1 MYITEAIMMNNIN
14 DFAYAIKDKNGFY
27 YIGYNQWDKQ
37 LRKAK
42 LYHSIFYANQIK
54 EDNRFI
60 NRELSIVKVSIEEV
74 EVNN

>member
-1 MYITEAIMMNNIN
+1 MCIMETIIMNNIN

-54 EDNRFI
+54 EDNKFI
-60 NRELSIVKVSIEEV
+60 GREPFIVKVTIEEV

>member
-1 MYITEAIMMNNIN
+1 MNNIN

-27 YIGYNQWDKQ
+27 YIGCNQWDKQ

-54 EDNRFI
+54 EDNKFI
-60 NRELSIVKVSIEEV
+60 GREPFIVKVSIEEV

>member
-1 MYITEAIMMNNIN
+1 MMNNIN
-14 DFAYAIKDKNGFY
+14 DSAYAIKDKNGFY

-54 EDNRFI
+54 EDNKFI
-60 NRELSIVKVSIEEV
+60 SREPFIIKVTIKEIEI
-74 EVNN
+74 NN

>member
-1 MYITEAIMMNNIN
+1 MCIMETIIMNNIN
-14 DFAYAIKDKNGFY
+14 DFTYAIKDKNGFY

-54 EDNRFI
+54 EDNKFI
-60 NRELSIVKVSIEEV
+60 GREPFIVKVTIEEV

>member
-1 MYITEAIMMNNIN
+1 MNNIN

-42 LYHSIFYANQIK
+42 LYHSIFYANQNK
-54 EDNRFI
+54 EDNKFI
-60 NRELSIVKVSIEEV
+60 SRELSIVKVSMEEV

>member
-1 MYITEAIMMNNIN
+1 MCIMEVIMMNNIN

-54 EDNRFI
+54 EDN
-60 NRELSIVKVSIEEV
+60 K
-74 EVNN
+74 

>member
-1 MYITEAIMMNNIN
+1 MCIMETIIMNNIN
-14 DFAYAIKDKNGFY
+14 DFTYAIKDKNVFY
-27 YIGYNQWDKQ
+27 YIVYNQWDKQ

-54 EDNRFI
+54 EDNKFI
-60 NRELSIVKVSIEEV
+60 GREPFIVKVSIEEV

>member
-1 MYITEAIMMNNIN
+1 MMNNIN
-14 DFAYAIKDKNGFY
+14 DFAYTIKDKNGFY

-37 LRKAK
+37 LRKAQ

-60 NRELSIVKVSIEEV
+60 SKGLSIVKVSIEEV

>member
-1 MYITEAIMMNNIN
+1 MMNNIN

-42 LYHSIFYANQIK
+42 LYHSI
-54 EDNRFI
+54 
-60 NRELSIVKVSIEEV
+60 LC
-74 EVNN
+74 

>member
-1 MYITEAIMMNNIN
+1 MMNNIN
-14 DFAYAIKDKNGFY
+14 DFAYVIKDKNGFY
-27 YIGYNQWDKQ
+27 YIEYNQWDKQ
-37 LRKAK
+37 LRKTK

-60 NRELSIVKVSIEEV
+60 SRELSIVKVSIEEV

>member
-1 MYITEAIMMNNIN
+1 MCITEAIMMNNIN

-27 YIGYNQWDKQ
+27 YIGCNQWDKQ

-60 NRELSIVKVSIEEV
+60 SKGLSIVKVSIEEV

>member
-1 MYITEAIMMNNIN
+1 MMNNIN

-27 YIGYNQWDKQ
+27 YIGYNQQDKQ
-37 LRKAK
+37 IRKSK

-60 NRELSIVKVSIEEV
+60 SKGLSIVKVSIEEV

>member
-1 MYITEAIMMNNIN
+1 MCIMKATIMNNIN
-14 DFAYAIKDKNGFY
+14 NFAYAIKDKNGFY

-42 LYHSIFYANQIK
+42 LYHNIFYANQIK

-60 NRELSIVKVSIEEV
+60 SRELSIVKVSIEEV

>member
-1 MYITEAIMMNNIN
+1 MINNTD

-42 LYHSIFYANQIK
+42 LYHSYKFAKNIK
-54 EDNRFI
+54 KDIKFI
-60 NRELSIVKVSIEEV
+60 KKELIIIRIRITELEECNY
-74 EVNN
+74 E

>member
-1 MYITEAIMMNNIN
+1 MMNNIN

-60 NRELSIVKVSIEEV
+60 SKGLSIVKISIEEV

>member
-1 MYITEAIMMNNIN
+1 MMNNIN

-54 EDNRFI
+54 EDNKKIRKEVYIGKVFI
-60 NRELSIVKVSIEEV
+60 
-74 EVNN
+74 

>member
-1 MYITEAIMMNNIN
+1 MCIMEVIMMNNIN

-60 NRELSIVKVSIEEV
+60 SRELSIVKVFIEEV

>member
-1 MYITEAIMMNNIN
+1 MMNNIN

-27 YIGYNQWDKQ
+27 YIGYNYIGHNQWDKQ

-60 NRELSIVKVSIEEV
+60 SRELSIVKVFIEEV

>member
-1 MYITEAIMMNNIN
+1 MNNVN
-14 DFAYAIKDKNGFY
+14 DFAYAVKDKNGFY

-37 LRKAK
+37 LRKAQ

-54 EDNRFI
+54 ENNKI
-60 NRELSIVKVSIEEV
+60 ISREPFIVKVTIKEV

>member
-1 MYITEAIMMNNIN
+1 MMNNIN

-42 LYHSIFYANQIK
+42 YIIVYFMLIK
-54 EDNRFI
+54 SKKIIDLLVRDY
-60 NRELSIVKVSIEEV
+60 LL
-74 EVNN
+74 

>member
-1 MYITEAIMMNNIN
+1 MMNNIN

-27 YIGYNQWDKQ
+27 YIGYNQWGKQ

-60 NRELSIVKVSIEEV
+60 SKNSKQRRSAL
-74 EVNN
+74 